1 MTKAATDKPGRG
13 RKGGGARLR
22 QMLVLISALDEAGDT
37 LSVESIRQRLSVSTE
52 DAEKLMSMLVE
63 VAGDEGS
70 YVPLAMS
77 DDGSEISLAYGD
89 GAKGRAVRLTRG
101 ETFAILSA
109 LDQMGVPAD
118 DPVRKSVQEAFADT
132 NVEAEDVERL
142 SAPLGTTSA
151 ARTLETC
158 VRAIVDQARLAFLY
172 KGSRDAASR
181 ERTVDPTGIHQE
193 DGIWYLDGFDIDRQA
208 PRVFRLDR
216 ASDAREKGKAEPHP
230 AVRPG
235 ADADQRLVTLA
246 FDDAH
251 HLDLFDWHETSR
263 RDLPDGSVV
272 VRTPYLGDWLPRHVA
287 ACGRHVSSDDAI
299 LMQRAREWAGE
310 LAGMVPPAE
319 ATAATTGDAL
329 AADEVCMTPPDT
341 TNDTPEAM
349 D

>member
-1 MTKAATDKPGRG
+1 MTKAAADRPGRG
-13 RKGGGARLR
+13 RKGGGERLR

-37 LSVESIRQRLSVSTE
+37 LSVESIRQRLSISRE

-89 GAKGRAVRLTRG
+89 GAKGRAVRLTCA

-118 DPVRKSVQEAFADT
+118 DPMRKSVQEAFADT
-132 NVEAEDVERL
+132 SVEAEDVERL
-142 SAPLGTTSA
+142 SAPLGTISA
-151 ARTLETC
+151 ARTLEVC
-158 VRAIVDQARLAFLY
+158 VRAIMDQTRLTFLY
-172 KGSRDAASR
+172 KGSRDDAAR
-181 ERTVDPTGIHQE
+181 ERTVDPTGVHQE

-230 AVRPG
+230 APRPNT
-235 ADADQRLVTLA
+235 DADHRLVTLT

-251 HLDLFDWHETSR
+251 YLDLFDWHETSR

-287 ACGRHVSSDDAI
+287 ACGRHVSCNDAI
-299 LMQRAREWAGE
+299 LMRRVREWGSE
-310 LAGMVPPAE
+310 LVGM
-319 ATAATTGDAL
+319 ATMADATNA
-329 AADEVCMTPPDT
+329 M
-341 TNDTPEAM
+341 PEAM
-349 D
+349 G